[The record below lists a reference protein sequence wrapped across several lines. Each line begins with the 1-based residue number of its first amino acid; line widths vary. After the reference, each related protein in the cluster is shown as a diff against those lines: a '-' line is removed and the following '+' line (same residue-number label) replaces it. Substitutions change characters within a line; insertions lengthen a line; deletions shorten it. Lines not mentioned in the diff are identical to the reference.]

1 MVRAQVEHDRALSA
15 DDFIAAPLEETAGLG
30 VVLPR
35 LDLELVLP
43 SLRGPPRKLAED
55 G

>member
-1 MVRAQVEHDRALSA
+1 MVCAQVEHDRVLA
-15 DDFIAAPLEETAGLG
+15 DDLVAATLEETTGLG

-35 LDLELVLP
+35 LDLELVLA